1 MALLLFIPAL
11 VLVNMVWVDGVTRAA
26 APRDGGR
33 LVATPRIEANVRV
46 EGEGPPLVLIHG
58 FAASLGWWDQIAP
71 DLAKDHTVVR
81 LDLIGHGGS
90 AAPSAGYT
98 IEDQAQVVA
107 SVLDSLN
114 LDRVTVIGH
123 SMGGEVA
130 TALAEANPVRIARL
144 ILIDSPPEADTKF
157 TGLTELYLTR
167 GIGELLSHFQS
178 DKAIRDGLAQGFAP
192 GFPVPQRFVD
202 DLRQLTYTAFRGAHD
217 ASVAYRSAAPTYE
230 RLAALDP
237 VPPLLA
243 IAGAADAIVPVA
255 TAKLF
260 EKVPGA
266 KVEVLDGVGHTPM
279 VEAPEKTLALIR
291 GFLP

>member
-1 MALLLFIPAL
+1 VVLLLFIPAL
-11 VLVNMVWVDGVTRAA
+11 VLANMVWVDGVTRTA

-90 AAPSAGYT
+90 AAPAAGYT

-107 SVLDSLN
+107 SVLDSLK

-130 TALAEANPVRIARL
+130 TALAEANPARIARL
-144 ILIDSPPEADTKF
+144 ILIDSPAEADTDF
-157 TGLTELYLTR
+157 TILTELYLTR
-167 GIGELLSHFQS
+167 GIGELLSQFQS
-178 DKAIRDGLAQGFAP
+178 DRAIRDGLA
-192 GFPVPQRFVD
+192 
-202 DLRQLTYTAFRGAHD
+202 
-217 ASVAYRSAAPTYE
+217 
-230 RLAALDP
+230 
-237 VPPLLA
+237 
-243 IAGAADAIVPVA
+243 
-255 TAKLF
+255 
-260 EKVPGA
+260 
-266 KVEVLDGVGHTPM
+266 
-279 VEAPEKTLALIR
+279 
-291 GFLP
+291 